1 MADVV
6 HALTKMRY
14 ILMSHPAA
22 KGEYLK
28 LVSVYEYE
36 LDRMKI
42 PRRDLEGHKKIF
54 TFLSAS
60 YNNLG
65 VVYQAQNNE
74 AKSDISYWKSIDYAQ
89 QINTDNEFAR
99 VNLARSFK
107 KTGEPGEG
115 ILDEFIP
122 FSIDYYRE
130 DMRK

>member
-1 MADVV
+1 MGSYA
-6 HALTKMRY
+6 
-14 ILMSHPAA
+14 AA

-28 LVSVYEYE
+28 LVSAYEYE
-36 LDRMKI
+36 LDKMKI
-42 PRRDLEGHKKIF
+42 PRRDLEGHQKLF

-107 KTGEPGEG
+107 KAGEPGEG

-122 FSIDYYRE
+122 YSIDYYRE